1 MKKSYIL
8 IIIFIVFILL
18 ISIFG
23 GIIVTGND
31 SVKKNKDLLVVQNN
45 KDVYFNGY
53 GYSVDNP
60 NIIINPYGNSPLTAL
75 VMFETDDYS
84 SVIITIKGR
93 DGSEDITYT
102 LPNEKHHLVP
112 IYGLYA
118 DYDNTVI
125 IKSEEK
131 EKTINIKTD
140 KLPDDFILINNSN
153 EDNYTFYNGNY
164 PYAVDGNNE
173 VRWYFNKHYYGN
185 ITVLDN
191 SNIIIGSDRYTEND
205 NTISFYQMNL
215 LGKIYQEYLLNTSYY
230 GYNTLYKD
238 NILVLSDKL
247 LLIDIQTGEVVDSFI
262 DNDNYNYLGILDND
276 IIVGKENI
284 YYKVSD
290 NDLEEIEYT
299 APLSTFN
306 FNIGNYKTI
315 PSRRFGNLD
324 ETKVSNKKISLLKYD
339 KDKVDGISI
348 EQDSERIK
356 ITNDNDQKVYVI
368 LDKFLDKRVYEVGY
382 IKYINTTSL
391 RGKYTVYFKVGNKL
405 YKTNSYVEG

>member
-18 ISIFG
+18 ISILG

-84 SVIITIKGR
+84 DVIITIKGKE
-93 DGSEDITYT
+93 GSEDITYT

-118 DYDNTVI
+118 NYDNIVI
-125 IKSEEK
+125 IKSESK

-140 KLPDDFILINNSN
+140 KLPDDFTLINNSN

-191 SNIIIGSDRYTEND
+191 SNIIIGSDRYT
-205 NTISFYQMNL
+205 
-215 LGKIYQEYLLNTSYY
+215 
-230 GYNTLYKD
+230 
-238 NILVLSDKL
+238 
-247 LLIDIQTGEVVDSFI
+247 
-262 DNDNYNYLGILDND
+262 
-276 IIVGKENI
+276 
-284 YYKVSD
+284 
-290 NDLEEIEYT
+290 
-299 APLSTFN
+299 
-306 FNIGNYKTI
+306 
-315 PSRRFGNLD
+315 
-324 ETKVSNKKISLLKYD
+324 
-339 KDKVDGISI
+339 
-348 EQDSERIK
+348 
-356 ITNDNDQKVYVI
+356 
-368 LDKFLDKRVYEVGY
+368 
-382 IKYINTTSL
+382 
-391 RGKYTVYFKVGNKL
+391 
-405 YKTNSYVEG
+405 